1 MMLFALLA
9 AATPAVAYPLV
20 AVLDEARATCSVKA
34 PLSDY
39 RRNLAAKGWKPATP
53 ATGSW
58 LADWIKR
65 NHANES
71 ATNKVTDATFTR
83 VVAGRTLFAYIS
95 EIEQAGE
102 DGPFHGL
109 SCAIYDFDAAQ
120 GVTTPAVLA
129 WAKAKPLPSPFDDS
143 DGIVLQRWVPGLSPA
158 ADDAGVHFLPPS
170 DPAKKRKQGLN
181 YSANFTLPVRN

>member
-1 MMLFALLA
+1 MLLALLA
-9 AATPAVAYPLV
+9 AASAQAPYPLV
-20 AVLDEARATCSVKA
+20 AVLNEARATCSVKA
-34 PLSDY
+34 PLADY

-53 ATGSW
+53 AAGSW

-65 NHANES
+65 NHANDS

-83 VVAGRTLFAYIS
+83 MVAGRTLFAYIS
-95 EIEQAGE
+95 EIEQASD

-109 SCAIYDFDAAQ
+109 SCEIYDFAAQ
-120 GVTTPAVLA
+120 DGVTTAAVLA

-158 ADDAGVHFLPPS
+158 AENAGVHFLPPS

-181 YSANFTLPVRN
+181 YSANFTLPVSK